1 MKAAMLKICNE
12 TITSDYADE
21 NSNHCHDNTS
31 TPHSNDDNER
41 KHEDNPLHHSKINLI
56 SLDKYSLGNVG
67 KKVDANFDQLT
78 RDIQFAVS
86 EAHLLPTTKIK

>member
-31 TPHSNDDNER
+31 DNER
-41 KHEDNPLHHSKINLI
+41 KDEDNPLHRSKINLI

-67 KKVDANFDQLT
+67 KKVDANFDRLT